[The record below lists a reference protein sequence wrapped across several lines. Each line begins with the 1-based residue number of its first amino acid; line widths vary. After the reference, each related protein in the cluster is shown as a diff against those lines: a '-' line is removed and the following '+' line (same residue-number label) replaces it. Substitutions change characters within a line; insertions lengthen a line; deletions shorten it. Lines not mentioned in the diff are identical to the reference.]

1 MHTQITERNTTF
13 NFPFNI
19 HDNRNGVSFLEQ
31 IGGAS
36 AYILTRSPSLRIISV
51 SLLRGEK
58 WHTQLLT
65 ETLVGKAIPENNKEI
80 GRAHV

>member
-1 MHTQITERNTTF
+1 M
-13 NFPFNI
+13 
-19 HDNRNGVSFLEQ
+19 EQ

-65 ETLVGKAIPENNKEI
+65 ETLVGKAIPENNKGIDHINIYNRE
-80 GRAHV
+80 AHIME